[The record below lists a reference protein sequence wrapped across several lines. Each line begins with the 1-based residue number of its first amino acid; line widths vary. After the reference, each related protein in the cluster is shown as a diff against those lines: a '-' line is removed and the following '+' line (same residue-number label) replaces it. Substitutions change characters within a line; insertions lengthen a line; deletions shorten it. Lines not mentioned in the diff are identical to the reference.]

1 MLRTLQRAEGGLESK
16 QNPSAKVVDWLAVFF
31 GCFFPSGTLLR
42 QVFLYGFVLVLK
54 C

>member
-16 QNPSAKVVDWLAVFF
+16 QNPSVKVVDWLFF
-31 GCFFPSGTLLR
+31 FSPFGTLLR